1 MKMEKEF
8 AVYAFDK
15 EQLFIRAYISSL
27 LSEYRRLG
35 ESEDVRTGLKG
46 MLKVVR
52 EYTKEKKK
60 KRWVGV
66 QYSTGIFRQGPTAGG
81 YVVKG

>member
-60 KRWVGV
+60 KR
-66 QYSTGIFRQGPTAGG
+66 
-81 YVVKG
+81 